1 MLYPD
6 KPASYILLKPS
17 KFKPDWIKNYAL
29 LCLAD
34 KIQGSIAC
42 RLWHGYCSLPLSGFA
57 MGEQK
62 LNQKDVEH
70 MWFVEEKNMSDSCEQ
85 VR

>member
-1 MLYPD
+1 
-6 KPASYILLKPS
+6 
-17 KFKPDWIKNYAL
+17 
-29 LCLAD
+29 
-34 KIQGSIAC
+34 
-42 RLWHGYCSLPLSGFA
+42 